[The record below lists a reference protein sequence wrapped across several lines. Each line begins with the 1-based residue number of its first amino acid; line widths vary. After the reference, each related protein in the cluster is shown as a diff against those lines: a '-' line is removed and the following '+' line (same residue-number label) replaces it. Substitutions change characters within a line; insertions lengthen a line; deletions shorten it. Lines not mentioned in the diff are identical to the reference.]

1 MNASRLRDDGRIE
14 IDRALTD
21 SAATREYIDSAFELR
36 FRVTIGSDLEM
47 ELGTTN
53 RSNKPFTFEQ
63 ALHTYLAVG
72 GIQDASVYGLDGS

>member
-1 MNASRLRDDGRIE
+1 
-14 IDRALTD
+14 
-21 SAATREYIDSAFELR
+21 
-36 FRVTIGSDLEM
+36 M